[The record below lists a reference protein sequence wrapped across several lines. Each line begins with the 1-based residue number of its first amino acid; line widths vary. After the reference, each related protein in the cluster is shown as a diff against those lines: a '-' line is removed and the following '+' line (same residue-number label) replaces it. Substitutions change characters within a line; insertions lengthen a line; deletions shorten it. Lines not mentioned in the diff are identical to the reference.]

1 MPAQTIRTH
10 GAPGA
15 TASVRGVVS
24 AILQQE
30 GLRGLYRGYRATLLR
45 NIPSAVLRFA
55 LYEELKIAIQEHE
68 TLGKWLKVSAHSS
81 EWRGEEKGSCMD
93 SWVVIIESSRI
104 IRCALSLSLFCGY
117 LYRAIALT
125 WWRVRSLGRCRVPPR
140 PPLMSSR
147 HG

>member
-1 MPAQTIRTH
+1 MSPFLPAQTIRTH

-24 AILQQE
+24 SILQQE

-68 TLGKWLKVSAHSS
+68 TLGQWLKVSAHSKR
-81 EWRGEEKGSCMD
+81 EGGTMGVD
-93 SWVVIIESSRI
+93 
-104 IRCALSLSLFCGY
+104 
-117 LYRAIALT
+117 
-125 WWRVRSLGRCRVPPR
+125 
-140 PPLMSSR
+140 
-147 HG
+147 